1 MPHAPTTHS
10 CVPTPEPRPSLHRLI
25 SAPWRVLP
33 DFLLIGAQKSG
44 TTDLDRRISRSP
56 RILPR
61 AAKECRILA
70 GPRPSRS
77 RCRSLQE
84 TVFRRAGLRRRL
96 GGRFRAGD
104 ACPYYLFHPRTPKI
118 ARDLLG
124 PELDLVVLLRDPAL
138 RAWSHHRH
146 ERRLGVETLD
156 FEDAIEQEPA
166 RLAGETQ
173 RLLDDADAVSGLH
186 EHFSYLARGR
196 YAEQLERWFEA
207 FGSERILV
215 LFSEDHFED
224 PEGTSNRV
232 LDWLGIP
239 PNPSD
244 AAPPIANRGDGE
256 APPPEILHRL
266 RTHFAPQNEQL
277 ARLLGRPVPW
287 PDS

>member
-1 MPHAPTTHS
+1 MPHAPTTRS
-10 CVPTPEPRPSLHRLI
+10 CDPTPDPRPALHRVM

-33 DFLLIGAQKSG
+33 DFLLIGAQKAG

-56 RILPR
+56 YILPR

-104 ACPYYLFHPRTPKI
+104 ACPYYLFHPRTPRI

-156 FEDAIEQEPA
+156 FEDAIEQEPT
-166 RLAGETQ
+166 RLAGEAQ
-173 RLLDDADAVSGLH
+173 RLRDHSHAVSGPH

-207 FGSERILV
+207 FGTERILV
-215 LFSEDHFED
+215 LFSEDHFKD

-232 LDWLGIP
+232 LDRLGLP
-239 PNPSD
+239 PNPTD
-244 AAPPIANRGDGE
+244 GTPTIANRGDGE
-256 APPPEILHRL
+256 VPSPEILDRL
-266 RTHFAPQNEQL
+266 RGYFAPENERL
-277 ARLLGRPVPW
+277 AQLLGRPVPW
-287 PDS
+287 PDP

>member
-10 CVPTPEPRPSLHRLI
+10 CVPTPEPRPSLHRLL

-56 RILPR
+56 HILPR

-70 GPRPSRS
+70 GPHPSRS

-84 TVFRRAGLRRRL
+84 TVFRRARLQRRL
-96 GGRFRAGD
+96 GGRCRAGD
-104 ACPYYLFHPRTPKI
+104 ACPYYLFHPRTPTI

-124 PELDLVVLLRDPAL
+124 PEIDLVVLLRDPAL

-146 ERRLGVETLD
+146 ERRLGIETLE
-156 FEDAIEQEPA
+156 FEEAIAQEPA
-166 RLAGETQ
+166 RLAGETR
-173 RLLDDADAVSGLH
+173 RLLDDPAAVSGPH

-207 FGSERILV
+207 FGSERVLV

-232 LDWLGIP
+232 LERLGLP
-239 PNPSD
+239 PNP
-244 AAPPIANRGDGE
+244 AAPPLPIANRGDGQ
-256 APPPEILHRL
+256 APPPATLDRL
-266 RTHFAPQNEQL
+266 RAHFAPLNDRL
-277 ARLLGRPVPW
+277 AGLLGRPVPW
-287 PDS
+287 PGS

>member
-1 MPHAPTTHS
+1 MPQAPPTQD
-10 CVPTPEPRPSLHRLI
+10 CVPTPEPRPSLHRRL
-25 SAPWRVLP
+25 SAPWRILP

-61 AAKECRILA
+61 AAKECRVLA
-70 GPRPSRS
+70 GSHPSRL

-84 TVFRRAGLRRRL
+84 SGFRRNRLRSRL
-96 GGRFRAGD
+96 GGRLRAGD
-104 ACPYYLFHPRTPKI
+104 ACPYYLFHPRTPTI

-124 PELDLVVLLRDPAL
+124 PEIDLVVLLRDPAL

-156 FEDAIEQEPA
+156 FENAIEQEPA

-173 RLLDDADAVSGLH
+173 RLLDHPHAVSGPH

-196 YAEQLERWFEA
+196 YAEQLERWLEA
-207 FGSERILV
+207 FGPERILV
-215 LFSEDHFED
+215 LFSEDHFKD

-232 LDWLGIP
+232 LDWLGLP
-239 PNPSD
+239 PNPMAD
-244 AAPPIANRGDGE
+244 PPPIANRGDGE
-256 APPPEILHRL
+256 VPPPELLARL
-266 RTHFAPQNEQL
+266 RDRFAPENDRL

-287 PDS
+287 PDA

>member
-10 CVPTPEPRPSLHRLI
+10 CVPTPEPRPNLHRLL

-44 TTDLDRRISRSP
+44 TTDLDRRIARSP
-56 RILPR
+56 HVLPR

-70 GPRPSRS
+70 GPRPSS
-77 RCRSLQE
+77 LRCRSFQE
-84 TVFRRAGLRRRL
+84 SAFRRARLQRRL
-96 GGRFRAGD
+96 GGRCRAGD
-104 ACPYYLFHPRTPKI
+104 ACPYYLFHPRTPTI

-124 PELDLVVLLRDPAL
+124 PELDLIVLLRDPAL

-146 ERRLGVETLD
+146 ERRLGVETLE
-156 FEDAIEQEPA
+156 FEDAIAQEPA
-166 RLAGETQ
+166 RLAGETR
-173 RLLDDADAVSGLH
+173 RLLDDPAAVSGPH

-207 FGSERILV
+207 FGSERVLV

-232 LDWLGIP
+232 LERLGLP
-239 PNPSD
+239 PNPS
-244 AAPPIANRGDGE
+244 APPLPIANRGDGR
-256 APPPEILHRL
+256 PPPPATLDRL
-266 RTHFAPQNEQL
+266 RAHFAPQNDRL

-287 PDS
+287 PES

>member
-1 MPHAPTTHS
+1 MSDAPQTPS
-10 CVPTPEPRPSLHRLI
+10 CVPTPNPRPSLHRLI
-25 SAPWRVLP
+25 SAPWRILP

-56 RILPR
+56 HILPR

-104 ACPYYLFHPRTPKI
+104 ACPYYLFHPRTPRI

-146 ERRLGVETLD
+146 ETRLGVETLD
-156 FEDAIEQEPA
+156 FEDAIEQEPT
-166 RLAGETQ
+166 RLAGETR
-173 RLLDDADAVSGLH
+173 RLLDHPEAVSGPH

-196 YAEQLERWFEA
+196 YAEQLERWFES
-207 FGSERILV
+207 FGSERTLV
-215 LFSEDHFED
+215 LFSEDHFAD
-224 PEGTSNRV
+224 PDGTGDRV
-232 LDWLGIP
+232 LDWLGLP
-239 PNPSD
+239 PGPS
-244 AAPPIANRGDGE
+244 AEPSPIANRGDGQ
-256 APPPEILHRL
+256 APPPGVLDRL
-266 RTHFAPQNEQL
+266 RTQFAPENERL

-287 PDS
+287 PDA

>member
-1 MPHAPTTHS
+1 M
-10 CVPTPEPRPSLHRLI
+10 

-33 DFLLIGAQKSG
+33 DFLLIGAQKAG

-56 RILPR
+56 YILPR

-104 ACPYYLFHPRTPKI
+104 ACPYYLFPPRTPRI

-166 RLAGETQ
+166 RLAGETR
-173 RLLDDADAVSGLH
+173 RLLEDPDAVSGPH

-207 FGSERILV
+207 FGSERTLV
-215 LFSEDHFED
+215 LFSENHFAD

-232 LDWLGIP
+232 LDWLGLP
-239 PNPSD
+239 GVSSEEPL
-244 AAPPIANRGDGE
+244 PIANRGDGR
-256 APPPEILHRL
+256 ALPPGVLDRL
-266 RTHFAPQNEQL
+266 RAHFAPENERL

-287 PDS
+287 PDA